1 MNKMLKVILPIMLT
15 LGLLITGCFSEPAV
29 ARVGEPAPDFQL
41 RDLDDQTVSLSDF
54 RGRPVLL
61 NFWATGCIPC
71 RSEMSYIQEIYEEY
85 SGKSSSSLV
94 VLTINP
100 GESHS
105 TVEEFMD
112 FYQLSLPVLFDTK
125 GAVWR
130 GYNIQY
136 IPTTF
141 LIYPDGTI
149 RDKIIGA
156 FPSRAAIESRLA
168 LIMP

>member
-1 MNKMLKVILPIMLT
+1 MNKMLKVILTIMLT
-15 LGLLITGCFSEPAV
+15 LGLLITGCSSEPAV

-41 RDLDDQTVSLSDF
+41 QDLNGQTVSLSDF
-54 RGRPVLL
+54 RGRSVLL

-71 RSEMSYIQEIYEEY
+71 RSEMSYIQEIYEQH
-85 SGKSSSSLV
+85 SDTASSLV

-112 FYQLSLPVLFDTK
+112 FYHLSLPVLFDTK
-125 GAVWR
+125 GVAWQ
-130 GYNIQY
+130 GYNIQF

-141 LIYPDGTI
+141 FIDKDGI
-149 RDKIIGA
+149 IQDKVIGA
-156 FPSRAAIESRLA
+156 FPSKAAIENRLA
-168 LIMP
+168 KIIP

>member
-1 MNKMLKVILPIMLT
+1 MNKMLKVILTITLT
-15 LGLLITGCFSEPAV
+15 LGLLITGCSSEPAV

-41 RDLDDQTVSLSDF
+41 QDLDGQTISLSDF

-71 RSEMSYIQEIYEEY
+71 RSEMSYIQEIYQQH
-85 SGKSSSSLV
+85 SDTSSSSLV

-112 FYQLSLPVLFDTK
+112 FYHLSLPVLFDTK
-125 GAVWR
+125 GVVWQ

-149 RDKIIGA
+149 REKVIGA
-156 FPSRAAIESRLA
+156 FPSKAAIENRLA